1 MRPPFVVLRDN
12 RVQAARAFAEQF
24 NRFEWKYLCSCQR
37 FLSSMDRALDTGD
50 FFPIQIR
57 AEKALVDAKLRR
69 EPTPMT
75 SDEWGHD
82 NISWLHY
89 S

>member
-24 NRFEWKYLCSCQR
+24 NSFEWKYLCSCHW
-37 FLSSMDRALDTGD
+37 FLSSIDQALDTGD
-50 FFPIQIR
+50 FFPIRIR

-69 EPTPMT
+69 VT
-75 SDEWGHD
+75 STVNPDEWSHD